1 LVEHRASCAIRE
13 FSSNRTDRAL
23 VGGALAPVLML
34 VAASLGVF
42 AALAL
47 TRNLAAMR
55 GINLGVAG
63 TVAAEVGPKLFV
75 TARRT

>member
-1 LVEHRASCAIRE
+1 V
-13 FSSNRTDRAL
+13 
-23 VGGALAPVLML
+23 
-34 VAASLGVF
+34 VF